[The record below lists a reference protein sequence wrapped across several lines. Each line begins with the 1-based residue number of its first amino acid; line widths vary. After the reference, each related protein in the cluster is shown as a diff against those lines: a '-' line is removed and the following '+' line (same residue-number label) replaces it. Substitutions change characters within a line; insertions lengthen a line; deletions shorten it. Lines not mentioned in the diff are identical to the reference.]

1 MSGGRTIDN
10 NVRLACL
17 LNYVQSSI
25 IKRFIH
31 DVCVSDSY
39 KAAVL
44 NLPYFQPKEG
54 SMFTYAL
61 DVAEMVRAIW
71 ETRESCLNYDYLI
84 LGALMHE
91 YKLFDDKLPEK
102 LALYMR
108 DNSVCE
114 NAIVMLVNVVTAPKE
129 EDENILTCKT
139 PESVIIRHTAKA
151 ARVIAVCGKASAA
164 KDGQRYIIDYIPVPV
179 LTKPINVK

>member
-1 MSGGRTIDN
+1 MSGGCTVDD

-17 LNYVQSSI
+17 LNYVQSSV

-31 DVCVSDSY
+31 DICASDSY

-54 SMFTYAL
+54 SMFTYVL

-71 ETRESCLNYDYLI
+71 ATRESCLNYDYLL

-91 YKLFDDKLPEK
+91 YKLFDVELPEK
-102 LALYMR
+102 LALYMC
-108 DNSVCE
+108 DNGVCE
-114 NAIVMLVNVVTAPKE
+114 NAVVMLVNVVTAPKE
-129 EDENILTCKT
+129 EDENVLTCKT

-151 ARVIAVCGKASAA
+151 ARVIAVCGKASTV
-164 KDGQRYIIDYIPVPV
+164 KDGQKYIIDYIPVPV